1 MRRKPAPLLALLL
14 CILLLF
20 TSCGRRYAGEEAELQ
35 GTWQGDIDVTAQ
47 ASQEL
52 QDNFLA
58 LIGKNNRQAKAVLR
72 GFDTLHLT
80 IKLSVEPDG
89 CYELSVTEA
98 SVRDCFDQASDLT
111 KGMVVEYCRNRM
123 DAAGKDVLP
132 EDMIEAADALLS
144 RVNAQMDTDQAAQH
158 VHAILQDLHQ
168 EGYCRITRKGLLLS
182 EEAGGEAHTI
192 CDYQM
197 TDGTLVLTAKE
208 GSLPDFC
215 PAELKKI
222 F

>member
-1 MRRKPAPLLALLL
+1 MRRKPAPFLALLL
-14 CILLLF
+14 CILLLL
-20 TSCGRRYAGEEAELQ
+20 SACGSRYAQEEATLQ
-35 GTWQGDIDVTAQ
+35 GTWQGEIDVTAQ
-47 ASQEL
+47 ASEEL
-52 QDNFLA
+52 RDTFLSI
-58 LIGKNNRQAKAVLR
+58 IGRNNRHTKAVLR
-72 GFDTLHLT
+72 EFDRLTLT

-89 CYELSVTEA
+89 CYELAVTEA
-98 SVRDCFDQASDLT
+98 SVLDCFAQASDLT

-132 EDMIEAADALLS
+132 EDMIEAADGLLS
-144 RVNAQMDTDQAAQH
+144 RVDAQMDPDQAAQR

-192 CDYQM
+192 CGYQM
-197 TDGTLVLTAKE
+197 TDGKLILTAKE
-208 GSLPDFC
+208 GELPDFC